1 MKTNTTILL
10 ISVLLLASCGTYQG
24 QGAATGAYFGSI
36 LGSAIGGISN
46 GHRGSDVGTLVGL
59 AGGAVVGAAVGKAAD
74 DQRTSDLQ
82 QYQAEKQRL
91 AANRQARSAGSSSNS
106 YYQQSDGYDYSGY
119 DATNSGDD
127 RIDIDFGATDN
138 TGSEG
143 VSASSLVS
151 SSGKSQLEIRNARF
165 IDSNSDNVISRGE
178 QCEIAFEI
186 FNTGTATA
194 YNIEPYVSE
203 TSGNDHIMVSPNILV
218 ESLASGKGVKYT
230 ARVVGDRSLKNG
242 SAQFVIGALLN
253 GQEATSHISFS
264 VATSK
269 K

>member
-1 MKTNTTILL
+1 MKKNITILL

-46 GHRGSDVGTLVGL
+46 GPRGNDVGTLIGL
-59 AGGAVVGAAVGKAAD
+59 AGGAVVGAAIGKAAD
-74 DQRTSDLQ
+74 DQRASDLQ

-91 AANRQARSAGSSSNS
+91 AANRQARSSSSSSS
-106 YYQQSDGYDYSGY
+106 YYQQSDDYDYSGY

-127 RIDIDFGATDN
+127 RIDIDFGTPGN
-138 TGSEG
+138 TYNEG
-143 VSASSLVS
+143 VPVSSLVA
-151 SSGKSQLEIRNARF
+151 SSGKAQLEIRNARF
-165 IDSNSDNVISRGE
+165 IDGNGDNVISRGE

-186 FNTGTATA
+186 FNTGTAIA
-194 YNIEPYVSE
+194 YNIEPYVAE
-203 TSGNDHIMVSPNILV
+203 TSDNDHIMVSPNILV
-218 ESLASGKGVKYT
+218 ESLAAGKGVKYT

-253 GQEATSHISFS
+253 GKEAVNNINFS
-264 VATSK
+264 VTTSK
-269 K
+269 N